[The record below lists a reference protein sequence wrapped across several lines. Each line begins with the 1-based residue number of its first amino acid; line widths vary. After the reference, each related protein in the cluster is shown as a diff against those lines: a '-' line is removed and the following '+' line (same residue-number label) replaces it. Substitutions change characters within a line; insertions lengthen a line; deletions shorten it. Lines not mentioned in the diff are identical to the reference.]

1 LQKLTLKDKK
11 LFNKYLA
18 LTLHELAAYS
28 FANIYIWKALYD
40 IKWRIIKNSLCIFFQ
55 DKIGCFMYLAP
66 LAGEQRPL
74 VLKEAFKIM
83 DSINK
88 NKDISRIEN
97 IQEKNLDYYRGLGY
111 LCHEKYPD
119 YLCLRNDLAQ
129 LSGNKFK
136 SQRASYNY
144 FIKHYNFNS
153 ARLKLADRT
162 DCLGLFDL
170 WLQER
175 KKQCSDDIYC
185 GMLEDNCKVIKDT
198 LVNYK
203 QLDLEGI
210 TVRVGQKI
218 KGFSFGY
225 KLNKDTFCI
234 LYEITDLSIKG
245 MAQFIFRQFCQE
257 LKKYKYINIMDDS
270 GLENLRKT
278 KLSYKPIR
286 LVQSYIVTRPV
297 RSPAARGATSNGAR
311 DA

>member
-1 LQKLTLKDKK
+1 MKLNKLNLKDKK
-11 LFNKYLA
+11 IFDKYL
-18 LTLHELAAYS
+18 TLSSHELAAYS

-40 IKWRIIKNSLCIFFQ
+40 IKWRIIENSLCIFFQ

-88 NKDISRIEN
+88 NKDVSRIEN
-97 IQEKNLDYYRGLGY
+97 IEEKDLDYYRALGY

-119 YLCLRNDLAQ
+119 YLCLRNDLAN
-129 LSGNKFK
+129 LCGNKFK

-144 FIKHYNFNS
+144 FIKHYNFDS
-153 ARLKLADRT
+153 ANLKLADR
-162 DCLGLFDL
+162 DSCLSLFNL

-185 GMLEDNCKVIKDT
+185 GMLEDNRRIIKDT
-198 LVNYK
+198 LANYK
-203 QLDLEGI
+203 QLDLGGI
-210 TVRVGQKI
+210 VVKVDKKI

-225 KLNKDTFCI
+225 KLNKETFCI
-234 LYEITDLSIKG
+234 LYEVTDLSIKG
-245 MAQFIFRQFCQE
+245 LAQFIFRSFCQE

-278 KLSYKPIR
+278 KLSYKPIC
-286 LVQSYIVTRPV
+286 LIPSYIVTR
-297 RSPAARGATSNGAR
+297 